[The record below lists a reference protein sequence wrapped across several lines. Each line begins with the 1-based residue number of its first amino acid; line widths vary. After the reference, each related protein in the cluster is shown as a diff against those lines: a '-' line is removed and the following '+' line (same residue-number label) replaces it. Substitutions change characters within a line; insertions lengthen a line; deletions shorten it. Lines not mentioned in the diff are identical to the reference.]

1 MDLADVHLETTR
13 VIPNENLLIS
23 QSQGGDTQAFCLLAQ
38 RYERRIYS
46 LALHYCRNSHDAED
60 LSQEVWLKAFQALKT
75 FRGESTF
82 YTWLRRITIN
92 CFLNHRRARFFRR
105 DLKSGSSQ
113 LAPDDSA
120 ISEYTGEDNL
130 ETTVANKIMVDR
142 VLKALSAV
150 SPNQRLIFLLK
161 HHEGMTCDEIGREL
175 GCSTGSVKKS
185 LFRTVSKL
193 RAQLE
198 TNEPPDYVPCAA
210 GQY

>member
-1 MDLADVHLETTR
+1 

-23 QSQGGDTQAFCLLAQ
+23 QSQSGDAQAFCLLAK

-60 LSQEVWLKAFQALKT
+60 LSQEVWLKAYQAVAT
-75 FRGESTF
+75 FRGQSTF

-92 CFLNHRRARFFRR
+92 CFLNHRRSRLFRR
-105 DLKSGSSQ
+105 DLKYDFNQ
-113 LAPDDSA
+113 LEFGDPA
-120 ISEYTGEDNL
+120 IANYTTEVNL
-130 ETTVANKIMVDR
+130 ETTVQNKVLVDR
-142 VLKALSAV
+142 VMKALSAV
-150 SPNQRLIFLLK
+150 TPNQRLIFLLK
-161 HHEGMTCDEIGREL
+161 HHEGMTCDEIAREL

-193 RAQLE
+193 RAHLE
-198 TNEPPDYVPCAA
+198 TSEPTDYIPCTA